1 MDPDDQTIKSDVG
14 PHSESYGG
22 CRRKVMMS
30 NVVTL
35 SEQPFPTCNTCC
47 FYGALVSTI
56 CITYMYYEAM
66 EEIEEL
72 GNDQLNGIFMPCAQ
86 ENCKQTPSNR
96 FSNQA
101 VELVRQWCK
110 SSSISIKPLR
120 VLEKTYFLMLA

>member
-1 MDPDDQTIKSDVG
+1 MEPDDQTIKSDVG

-22 CRRKVMMS
+22 CRRKVIMS

-35 SEQPFPTCNTCC
+35 SEQLFPNTCSV
-47 FYGALVSTI
+47 YGALVSTI
-56 CITYMYYEAM
+56 CITKLRKRMKSLM
-66 EEIEEL
+66 EMINLKESSCLVHRKIAKA
-72 GNDQLNGIFMPCAQ
+72 DS
-86 ENCKQTPSNR
+86 KYR

-101 VELVRQWCK
+101 VEGIELVRQWCK